1 MSQKELVDIIRKE
14 LYTRKIDILT
24 GKPVVDNDL
33 EKEFRKVILENNKR
47 ILTTVSNSDS
57 QYFHV
62 INHVQ
67 GNITTLTENANMV
80 SCLFPKKLIISSFIR
95 QGSFK
100 YLLAGIYERFKL
112 LLENDIIDLYVIT
125 DEYDMDWKPN
135 RDNEQPEILCSD
147 SIHLLT
153 QSYDMLNYDG
163 YIKIN
168 LPWLIN
174 ARQEDYIELI
184 SKYNLQFEN
193 YSRQID
199 KITKIAKNPDE
210 LSNLFVREVQDAF
223 IDIRISL
230 EKSQSELFK
239 KGIKTAIGTVATA
252 IPFLLPLENS
262 YISSELLASIL
273 GATNII
279 STIPP
284 IIDSGFDIKNTGREN
299 PYWLLWKWNN
309 IKKQSTSNAGSAK

>member
-1 MSQKELVDIIRKE
+1 MHQSELVDIIRKE
-14 LYTRKIDILT
+14 LYTRKLDIKT

-33 EKEFRKVILENNKR
+33 ENEFRKVASENNKR
-47 ILTTVSNSDS
+47 ILTTVSSSDS

-67 GNITTLTENANMV
+67 GDVSVLTENANIV
-80 SCLFPKKLIISSFIR
+80 SCLFPKKLIITSFAK

-100 YLLAGIYERFKL
+100 YLLAAIYERFKL
-112 LLENDIIDLYVIT
+112 LLENDIIDLYVDI
-125 DEYDMDWKPN
+125 DEYEVDWEPDHNNKKPHIMQSSN
-135 RDNEQPEILCSD
+135 
-147 SIHLLT
+147 IHLLT
-153 QSYDMLNYDG
+153 QSYDTLNYEG

-168 LPWLIN
+168 LPWLMN

-184 SKYNLQFEN
+184 SKYNLQYEN

-199 KITKIAKNPDE
+199 KITKIAKNPEE
-210 LSNLFVREVQDAF
+210 LSNLFIGEVKDAF

-230 EKSQSELFK
+230 EKAQSELLK

-252 IPFLLPLENS
+252 IPFVLPLENS
-262 YISSELLASIL
+262 FISPELLGSIL
-273 GATNII
+273 GATNFI

-284 IIDSGFDIKNTGREN
+284 IIDSGFDIKSVGREN
-299 PYWLLWKWNN
+299 PYWLLWKWNT
-309 IKKQSTSNAGSAK
+309 IKR